1 MGLKKD
7 VVADITQASYDSIA
21 ERELRPRV
29 RMALRMYALAAVPTL
44 SAAAEATGLAL
55 GYLSLM
61 ANSPAGKEYMQTVQ
75 QILDEKAISTTDLI
89 NKLGRRAIEIIG
101 GLAEDGSSPS
111 IQLKAAIDLADRSPE
126 TSKTTKVQVD
136 SFSLSGKDARLLAES
151 IVQGRSVHER
161 FGTEVLGNVDRVTNA
176 LPSGNPEDIAR
187 RDTIESPKG
196 EEPV

>member
-1 MGLKKD
+1 MGLKKE
-7 VVADITQASYDSIA
+7 VLAESTQAVYDRFEDRQLS
-21 ERELRPRV
+21 PRI
-29 RMALRMYALAAVPTL
+29 RMALRMYALAAVPTMT
-44 SAAAEATGLAL
+44 AAAEACGVNLA
-55 GYLSLM
+55 YLSMM
-61 ANSPAGKEYMQTVQ
+61 ANSPAGKAYMQTVQ
-75 QILDEKAISTTDLI
+75 EILDEKAISTTDLI

-101 GLAEDGSSPS
+101 GLAENAGSQS

-176 LPSGNPEDIAR
+176 LP
-187 RDTIESPKG
+187 ESTENK
-196 EEPV
+196 